1 MSPSVSPDMSRDIAG
16 AGVRYLPAKLE
27 AVGVPPEDI
36 GSSHPMRKITE
47 SVADDPSNWTPEV
60 ARQVGGFFDEMAAGW
75 AASGNRARGQVVLE
89 DLLKR
94 SELPSGLVVELGA
107 GTGSGTVLLQQH
119 FEHVL
124 AGDLSSEML
133 RRLPQELGSRL
144 QLDSSA
150 LPFATGSV
158 PAVACVNMMLF
169 ADEVVRVLTADGVLI
184 WVNSIGERTPI
195 YLSAD
200 RIAQAL
206 AVQVADSE
214 LGGSFEVTAS
224 TAHWGTWAVAR
235 RQR

>member
-1 MSPSVSPDMSRDIAG
+1 MTGSEVH
-16 AGVRYLPAKLE
+16 YLPALLE
-27 AVGVPPEDI
+27 AVGEPPEDI

-47 SVADDPSNWTPEV
+47 DVADDPRSWTPAIAKQV
-60 ARQVGGFFDEMAAGW
+60 AGFFDEMAAGW

-89 DLLKR
+89 DLLTR

-124 AGDLSSEML
+124 AGDLSAEML
-133 RRLPQELGSRL
+133 KRLPEELASRL

-158 PAVACVNMMLF
+158 TAVACVNMMLF
-169 ADEVVRVLTADGVLI
+169 ADEVVRVLTSDGVLI

-200 RIAQAL
+200 RIARAL
-206 AVQVADSE
+206 AAQVADSE

-235 RQR
+235 RQH

>member
-1 MSPSVSPDMSRDIAG
+1 MGPGMGPGMTGS
-16 AGVRYLPAKLE
+16 GVQYLPAKLE
-27 AVGVPPEDI
+27 AVGEPPEDI
-36 GSSHPMRKITE
+36 GSSHPMRKVTE
-47 SVADDPSNWTPEV
+47 DVADDPRSWTPAV
-60 ARQVGGFFDEMAAGW
+60 AKQVAGFFDEMAAGW

-89 DLLKR
+89 DLLTR
-94 SELPSGLVVELGA
+94 SEVPSGLVVELGA

-133 RRLPQELGSRL
+133 KRLPPELASRL

-158 PAVACVNMMLF
+158 TAVACVNMMLF

>member
-1 MSPSVSPDMSRDIAG
+1 MSRGRTG
-16 AGVRYLPAKLE
+16 AEVHYLPALLE
-27 AVGVPPEDI
+27 AVGEPPEDI

-47 SVADDPSNWTPEV
+47 DVADDPRSWTPAIAKQV
-60 ARQVGGFFDEMAAGW
+60 AGFFDEMAAGW

-89 DLLKR
+89 DLLTR
-94 SELPSGLVVELGA
+94 SELPSGLLVELGA

-124 AGDLSSEML
+124 AGDLSAEML
-133 RRLPQELGSRL
+133 KRLPEELASRL

-158 PAVACVNMMLF
+158 TAVACVNMMLF
-169 ADEVVRVLTADGVLI
+169 ADEVVRVLTSDGVLI

-206 AVQVADSE
+206 AAQVADSE

-224 TAHWGTWAVAR
+224 TAHWGTWVVAR

>member
-1 MSPSVSPDMSRDIAG
+1 MSRGRTG
-16 AGVRYLPAKLE
+16 AEVHYLPALLE
-27 AVGVPPEDI
+27 AVGEPPEDI
-36 GSSHPMRKITE
+36 GSSHPMRKVTE
-47 SVADDPSNWTPEV
+47 DVADDPRSWTPAIAKQV
-60 ARQVGGFFDEMAAGW
+60 AGFFDEMAAGW

-89 DLLKR
+89 DLLTR
-94 SELPSGLVVELGA
+94 SELPSGLLVELGA

-124 AGDLSSEML
+124 AGDLSAEML
-133 RRLPQELGSRL
+133 KRLPEELASRL

-158 PAVACVNMMLF
+158 TAVACVNMMLF
-169 ADEVVRVLTADGVLI
+169 ADEVVRVLTSDGVLI

>member
-1 MSPSVSPDMSRDIAG
+1 MTG
-16 AGVRYLPAKLE
+16 AGVQYLPALLE
-27 AVGVPPEDI
+27 VVGEPPEDI

-47 SVADDPSNWTPEV
+47 DVADDPRSWTPAIAKQV
-60 ARQVGGFFDEMAAGW
+60 AGFFDEMAAGW

-89 DLLKR
+89 DLLTR

-107 GTGSGTVLLQQH
+107 GTGSDTVLLQQH

-124 AGDLSSEML
+124 AGDLSAEML
-133 RRLPQELGSRL
+133 KRLPEELASRL

-158 PAVACVNMMLF
+158 TAVACVNMMLF
-169 ADEVVRVLTADGVLI
+169 ADEVVRVLTSDGVLI

-200 RIAQAL
+200 RIARAL
-206 AVQVADSE
+206 AAQVADSE

-235 RQR
+235 RQH

>member
-1 MSPSVSPDMSRDIAG
+1 MSPGMSRGMTG
-16 AGVRYLPAKLE
+16 AEVHYLPALLE
-27 AVGVPPEDI
+27 AVGEPPEDI

-47 SVADDPSNWTPEV
+47 DVADDPRSWTPAIAKQV
-60 ARQVGGFFDEMAAGW
+60 AGFFDEMAAGW

-89 DLLKR
+89 DLLTR

-124 AGDLSSEML
+124 AGDLSAEML
-133 RRLPQELGSRL
+133 KRLPEELASRL

-158 PAVACVNMMLF
+158 TAVACVNMMLF
-169 ADEVVRVLTADGVLI
+169 ADEVVRVLTSDGVLI

-200 RIAQAL
+200 RIARAL
-206 AVQVADSE
+206 AAQVADSE

-235 RQR
+235 RQH